1 MDSPS
6 APVRMVLARDLVD
19 RAETRQQHARAARRG
34 REVRIGRGAYV
45 DRDAWDELS
54 PVERDVLRLRAY
66 ARTRAVPPVFSH
78 WSAVALHGLP
88 FAGERGE
95 EIHIAVGPTAGG
107 RSGGRIRAHSVHVPP
122 EDIVEVAGLQCTSR
136 ERTVIDIAAGGRLPD
151 AVAVADAVLR
161 DRRRGPGEADDG
173 REALLG
179 AWLRAQP
186 QRGHRRSLEAVA
198 LADGRAESPLE
209 SLSRVVM
216 YRSGMPRPELQRPFS
231 DGRGRI
237 GFADFAWPDHRV
249 IGEAD
254 GAIKYLDAE
263 LRAGR
268 SAEQVVVDE
277 KVREDRLRA
286 LGWRVVRWTWAD
298 ARQETPLV
306 AALTAAGVPA
316 DPTHRWAD
324 CALP

>member
-1 MDSPS
+1 
-6 APVRMVLARDLVD
+6 MVLARELIDH
-19 RAETRQQHARAARRG
+19 AETRQQHARAARRG
-34 REVRIGRGAYV
+34 TEVRIGRGAYV
-45 DRDAWDELS
+45 DRDTWDAL
-54 PVERDVLRLRAY
+54 PPGERDVLRLRAY
-66 ARTRAVPPVFSH
+66 ARARTVPPVFSH

-88 FAGERGE
+88 FAGEKGE
-95 EIHIAVGPTAGG
+95 EIHIAVGQSAGG
-107 RSGGRIRAHSVHVPP
+107 RSAGRIRAHSIRVPA
-122 EDIVEVAGLQCTSR
+122 EDIVEVAGLRCTSR
-136 ERTVIDIAAGGRLPD
+136 ERTVMDIAASGRLPD
-151 AVAVADAVLR
+151 AVAITDAVLR
-161 DRRRGPGEADDG
+161 EPGPRDEAD

-186 QRGHRRSLEAVA
+186 QRGHRRALEVVA

-216 YRSGMPRPELQRPFS
+216 YRSGMPKPELQRAFS
-231 DGRGRI
+231 DGRGSI
-237 GFADFAWPDHRV
+237 GFADFAWPDQRV

-254 GAIKYLDAE
+254 GAVKYLDTAM
-263 LRAGR
+263 RGGR

-286 LGWRVVRWTWAD
+286 LGWRVVRWTWSD
-298 ARQETPLV
+298 AHREAPLV

-316 DPTHRWAD
+316 DPTHRWID